1 MALSS
6 IELEY
11 KAVSQVGIEIAW
23 LRSLLREIQVH
34 FYSLAVVWSDNV
46 SLGALASNLVF
57 HSWMKHIEIDVYF
70 IKEQE
75 VVRILEVQYVPTEF

>member
-11 KAVSQVGIEIAW
+11 RAVNQVGIEIAW

-34 FYSLAVVWSDNV
+34 FYSVAVVWCDNV
-46 SLGALASNLVF
+46 SLGALASNSVF
-57 HSWMKHIEIDVYF
+57 HS
-70 IKEQE
+70 
-75 VVRILEVQYVPTEF
+75 